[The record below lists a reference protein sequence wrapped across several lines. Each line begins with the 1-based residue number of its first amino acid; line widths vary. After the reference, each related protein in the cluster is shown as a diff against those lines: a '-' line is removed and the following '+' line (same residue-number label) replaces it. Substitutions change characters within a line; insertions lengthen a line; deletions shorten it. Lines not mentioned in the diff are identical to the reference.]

1 MASTRL
7 EQATA
12 AATALLEQPERARA
26 LETAEWTAVATVLE
40 DAIGGAAE
48 SLVEPVEEESG
59 WGALSRLTNA
69 TARRKSAQA
78 ELSSRLAKL
87 KKSSPAATH
96 SSDAPV
102 VMKLQDAINAAR
114 EAMVHAAAVDHAAA
128 SLAARLAD
136 GTLLQLTSEAEAA
149 QRELELTHDASDL
162 ATKVALLKD
171 AVSQAEQAESTP
183 KLASSTGSSVLRV
196 RPALAAA
203 SKQLAQASAL
213 LERRDAATRRV
224 QEATR
229 RGREAMVV
237 AMRGGESNEDV
248 ASAISV
254 LRSAVEEAKEARVD
268 RDTIVQAQQLLTN
281 IRAKAVAMGI
291 KV

>member
-1 MASTRL
+1 MRREKPWYVPAS
-7 EQATA
+7 
-12 AATALLEQPERARA
+12 
-26 LETAEWTAVATVLE
+26 
-40 DAIGGAAE
+40 
-48 SLVEPVEEESG
+48 
-59 WGALSRLTNA
+59 
-69 TARRKSAQA
+69 
-78 ELSSRLAKL
+78 
-87 KKSSPAATH
+87 
-96 SSDAPV
+96 
-102 VMKLQDAINAAR
+102 
-114 EAMVHAAAVDHAAA
+114 VDHVAA

-162 ATKVALLKD
+162 ATKVALLTD
-171 AVSQAEQAESTP
+171 AVSEAEQAAGSIP

-203 SKQLAQASAL
+203 SKQLAQASAF